1 MEDATER
8 TALLSGSPKPAAN
21 GSLSAGRNGSPAR
34 PNGRGSPVPV
44 SVGDRDRITLRW
56 VDIHVS
62 APARGGGCCRKAKQ
76 EDLDPIHI
84 LKGVSG
90 TVEPG
95 TLLAIMGA
103 SGAGKS
109 TLLNVLTYRNRGNLS
124 VEGTVEVNGQPI
136 GKDITAVSAYV
147 QQDDLFIGVL
157 TVREHLRFQARLRMD
172 KHIPHDVRMARVEEV
187 IIQMGLSKCADTKIG
202 TPGRKKGISGGE
214 MKRLAF
220 ASEVL
225 TNPPLMFCDEPTSGL
240 DAFMAE
246 SVVNTLQGVAAQG
259 RTILCTIHQP
269 SSETYA
275 LFDQVLIMAEGRVA
289 YMGPTS
295 EVIDFFGS
303 VGYACPPAFNPAD
316 FFIQTLAIRPGKE
329 EKSRDRVEKICDQF
343 QEVRENK
350 DSKKQVAANHVD
362 YGVVEDYSS
371 RSRYK
376 ASWLQQFL
384 AMMWRCHLQ
393 NTRDPMIM
401 GVRTGQA
408 IFVGL
413 LVGIVYLQI
422 EYNQDGI
429 LNING
434 ALFLMLTNIAF
445 SHIFSVINVFPAELP
460 IFRREHGNG
469 MYRTDVYFLCK
480 TIAELPYFIVL
491 PLGFT
496 AICYWMV
503 GLYAGWQEFLICYA
517 IITITANVSVSAGY
531 MVSTISPSVDVAM
544 AIAAPMLIPLMLFGG
559 FFLKANS
566 VPVYFIWLEYISWF
580 KYSNELLCINQWSP
594 VVNITCTEGIP
605 FCLETGKDVLANL
618 SYDEDNF
625 YVDLYALIGLMVG
638 FRLLSFI
645 FLLIRSWKD

>member
-1 MEDATER
+1 MEDPTER

-21 GSLSAGRNGSPAR
+21 GSLSPVRNGSPAR
-34 PNGRGSPVPV
+34 PVGRGSPVPV
-44 SVGDRDRITLRW
+44 AVGDRDRITLRW
-56 VDIHVS
+56 ADIHVS
-62 APARGGGCCRKAKQ
+62 APGRGGGCCRREKPGDS
-76 EDLDPIHI
+76 EPIHI
-84 LKGVSG
+84 LRGVSG

-109 TLLNVLTYRNRGNLS
+109 TLLNVLTYRNRGNLT
-124 VEGTVEVNGQPI
+124 VEGTVEVNGQQI
-136 GKDITAVSAYV
+136 GKNITSVSAYV

-187 IIQMGLSKCADTKIG
+187 IMQMGLSKCADTKIG

-240 DAFMAE
+240 DSFMAE
-246 SVVNTLQGVAAQG
+246 SVVNTLQGVAQQG
-259 RTILCTIHQP
+259 RTIMCTIHQP
-269 SSETYA
+269 SSEVYA
-275 LFDQVLIMAEGRVA
+275 LFDKVLIMAEGRVA

-295 EVIDFFGS
+295 EVINFFGS
-303 VGYACPPAFNPAD
+303 VGFTCPPAFNPAD

-329 EKSRDRVEKICDQF
+329 ERSRDRVEKICDQF

-350 DSKKQVAANHVD
+350 DAKKQLAANHAD
-362 YGVVEDYSS
+362 QEFVEDYSG
-371 RSRYK
+371 RSRYR
-376 ASWLQQFL
+376 ATWIQQFL
-384 AMMWRCHLQ
+384 AMMWRCNLQ
-393 NTRDPMIM
+393 NIRDPMIM

-408 IFVGL
+408 IFVAL
-413 LVGIVYLQI
+413 LVGIVYLRI

-480 TIAELPYFIVL
+480 TIAELPYFVVL
-491 PLGFT
+491 PLVFT

-503 GLYAGWQEFLICYA
+503 GLYEGWQEFLICFA

-531 MVSTISPSVDVAM
+531 MISTLSPSVDVAM

-566 VPVYFIWLEYISWF
+566 VPVYFIWLEYVSWF
-580 KYSNELLCINQWSP
+580 KYANELLCINQWSP
-594 VVNITCTEGIP
+594 VTNITCTEGIP
-605 FCLETGKDVLANL
+605 FCLETGEQVLQNL

-625 YVDLYALIGLMVG
+625 YVDLYALLALMVG